1 MAVKCRRGNGNCY
14 ADMEKFKRSINGY
27 NIDEVNAFIDDVIT
41 KVELIITEEKKI
53 KNDIVIKEKKIRELE
68 DAILRY
74 QNMENQLHTSLL
86 NAEQNGE
93 YIKKVAKSEGNA
105 IISEAKR
112 NANRIIS
119 DALIRAEKTEHET
132 QMLKN
137 NISLFKSKVKSMLNE
152 QLEIV
157 DKIDDI
163 L

>member
-1 MAVKCRRGNGNCY
+1 
-14 ADMEKFKRSINGY
+14 MEKFKRSINGY

-53 KNDIVIKEKKIRELE
+53 KNDIIIKEKKIRELE
-68 DAILRY
+68 DTILKY

-132 QMLKN
+132 EMLKN

>member
-1 MAVKCRRGNGNCY
+1 
-14 ADMEKFKRSINGY
+14 MEKFKRSINGY

-68 DAILRY
+68 YAILRY

>member
-1 MAVKCRRGNGNCY
+1 
-14 ADMEKFKRSINGY
+14 MEKFKRSINGY
-27 NIDEVNAFIDDVIT
+27 NIDEVNAFIDDGIT

>member
-1 MAVKCRRGNGNCY
+1 
-14 ADMEKFKRSINGY
+14 MEKFKRSINGY

-119 DALIRAEKTEHET
+119 DSLIRAEKTEHET

>member
-1 MAVKCRRGNGNCY
+1 
-14 ADMEKFKRSINGY
+14 MEKFKRSINGY

-152 QLEIV
+152 QLEII

>member
-1 MAVKCRRGNGNCY
+1 
-14 ADMEKFKRSINGY
+14 MEKFKRSINGY

-93 YIKKVAKSEGNA
+93 YIKKVSKSEGNA

>member
-1 MAVKCRRGNGNCY
+1 
-14 ADMEKFKRSINGY
+14 MEKFKRSINGY
-27 NIDEVNAFIDDVIT
+27 NMDEVNAFIDDVIT

-53 KNDIVIKEKKIRELE
+53 KNDIIIKEKKIRELE

>member
-1 MAVKCRRGNGNCY
+1 
-14 ADMEKFKRSINGY
+14 MEKFKRSINGY

-105 IISEAKR
+105 IISEAKK

>member
-1 MAVKCRRGNGNCY
+1 
-14 ADMEKFKRSINGY
+14 MEKFKRSINGY

-53 KNDIVIKEKKIRELE
+53 KDDIVIKEKKIRELE
-68 DAILRY
+68 DTILRY

>member
-1 MAVKCRRGNGNCY
+1 
-14 ADMEKFKRSINGY
+14 MEKFKRSINGY

-41 KVELIITEEKKI
+41 KVKLIITEEKKI

>member
-1 MAVKCRRGNGNCY
+1 
-14 ADMEKFKRSINGY
+14 MEKFKRSINGY

-53 KNDIVIKEKKIRELE
+53 KNDIIIKEKKIRELE

-157 DKIDDI
+157 DKLDDI

>member
-1 MAVKCRRGNGNCY
+1 
-14 ADMEKFKRSINGY
+14 MEKFKRSINGY

-157 DKIDDI
+157 DKLDDI

>member
-1 MAVKCRRGNGNCY
+1 
-14 ADMEKFKRSINGY
+14 MEKFKRSINGY

-74 QNMENQLHTSLL
+74 QNIENQLHTSLL

>member
-1 MAVKCRRGNGNCY
+1 
-14 ADMEKFKRSINGY
+14 MEKFKRSINGY

-93 YIKKVAKSEGNA
+93 YIKKLAKSEGNA

>member
-1 MAVKCRRGNGNCY
+1 
-14 ADMEKFKRSINGY
+14 MEKFKRSINGY

-157 DKIDDI
+157 DKIDNI

>member
-1 MAVKCRRGNGNCY
+1 
-14 ADMEKFKRSINGY
+14 MEKFKRSINGY

-53 KNDIVIKEKKIRELE
+53 KNDIIIKEKKIRELE

-137 NISLFKSKVKSMLNE
+137 NISLFKSKVKSMLND

>member
-1 MAVKCRRGNGNCY
+1 
-14 ADMEKFKRSINGY
+14 MEKFKRSINGY

-68 DAILRY
+68 VAILRY

-157 DKIDDI
+157 DKIDNI

>member
-1 MAVKCRRGNGNCY
+1 
-14 ADMEKFKRSINGY
+14 
-27 NIDEVNAFIDDVIT
+27 
-41 KVELIITEEKKI
+41 
-53 KNDIVIKEKKIRELE
+53 
-68 DAILRY
+68 
-74 QNMENQLHTSLL
+74 MENQLHTSLL

-157 DKIDDI
+157 DKIDNI

>member
-1 MAVKCRRGNGNCY
+1 
-14 ADMEKFKRSINGY
+14 MEKFKRCINGY

>member
-1 MAVKCRRGNGNCY
+1 
-14 ADMEKFKRSINGY
+14 MEKFKRSINGY

-53 KNDIVIKEKKIRELE
+53 KNDIVIKEKKIHELE

>member
-1 MAVKCRRGNGNCY
+1 
-14 ADMEKFKRSINGY
+14 MEKFKRSINGY

-53 KNDIVIKEKKIRELE
+53 KNDIIIKEKKIRELE

>member
-1 MAVKCRRGNGNCY
+1 MNG
-14 ADMEKFKRSINGY
+14 MEKFKRSINGY

>member
-1 MAVKCRRGNGNCY
+1 
-14 ADMEKFKRSINGY
+14 MEKFKRSINGY

-152 QLEIV
+152 QLEMV

>member
-1 MAVKCRRGNGNCY
+1 
-14 ADMEKFKRSINGY
+14 MEKFKRSINGY

-68 DAILRY
+68 DTILKY

>member
-1 MAVKCRRGNGNCY
+1 
-14 ADMEKFKRSINGY
+14 MEKFKRSINGY
-27 NIDEVNAFIDDVIT
+27 NIDEVNAFIDDIIT

-53 KNDIVIKEKKIRELE
+53 KNDIIIKEKKIRELE

>member
-1 MAVKCRRGNGNCY
+1 
-14 ADMEKFKRSINGY
+14 MEKFKRSINGY
-27 NIDEVNAFIDDVIT
+27 NIDEVNAFIDDIIT

-68 DAILRY
+68 DTILRY

>member
-1 MAVKCRRGNGNCY
+1 
-14 ADMEKFKRSINGY
+14 MEKFKRSINGY

-74 QNMENQLHTSLL
+74 QNMENQLHASLL

>member
-1 MAVKCRRGNGNCY
+1 
-14 ADMEKFKRSINGY
+14 MEKFKRSINGY
-27 NIDEVNAFIDDVIT
+27 NIDEVNTFIDDVIT